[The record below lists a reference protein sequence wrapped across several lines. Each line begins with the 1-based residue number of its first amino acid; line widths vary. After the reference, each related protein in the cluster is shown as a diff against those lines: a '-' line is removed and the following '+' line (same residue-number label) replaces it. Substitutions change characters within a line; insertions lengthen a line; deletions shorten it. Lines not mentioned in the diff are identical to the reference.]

1 MAGGPSSPT
10 SSPQGTQ
17 TTEDHVI
24 QAQAKI
30 LVEVLRQLLPKQ
42 TTTPIGPQPIC
53 VKVLPTDTGKT
64 SVVMVHDP
72 VKDGLMF
79 VTGQQA
85 ESDLTTTHT
94 VIRLLQEQLGMNYGL
109 EAVEHLVTSP
119 IDKDGVVTQIFV
131 LSVPL
136 NILRQQYRTSQNAQ
150 RAIDAASAST
160 DLATNPRVLVQILP
174 ELRAVT
180 AIAIPGTMPARYRI
194 PYGVL
199 IPWET
204 AYL

>member
-1 MAGGPSSPT
+1 MAGGPSSPPT
-10 SSPQGTQ
+10 SPQGGQ
-17 TTEDHVI
+17 EDGDHNL

-30 LVEVLRQLLPKQ
+30 LAEALRQLLPNQ
-42 TTTPIGPQPIC
+42 PMTSSGAQPIC
-53 VKVLPTDTGKT
+53 VKVLPTDTGRI
-64 SVVMVHDP
+64 SVVMGHDP
-72 VKDGLMF
+72 VKNGLMF
-79 VTGQQA
+79 VTGQQS

-94 VIRLLQEQLGMNYGL
+94 AIRLLHEQLGMNYGP

-131 LSVPL
+131 LSIPL

-174 ELRAVT
+174 QPRTVT
-180 AIAIPGTMPARYRI
+180 AIAMPGTMPARYRI
-194 PYGVL
+194 SLRRSDFVGDAHL
-199 IPWET
+199 
-204 AYL
+204 